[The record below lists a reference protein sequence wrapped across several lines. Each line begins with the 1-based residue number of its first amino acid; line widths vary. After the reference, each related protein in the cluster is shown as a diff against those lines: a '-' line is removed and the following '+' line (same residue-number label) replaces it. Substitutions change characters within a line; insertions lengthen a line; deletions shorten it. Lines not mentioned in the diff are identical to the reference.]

1 MTSPH
6 DAHYHGHGTST
17 PASSPSA
24 QAAASNVLATL
35 TVPTGRLACDACVT
49 CVEDRLREN
58 PHVTGV
64 QVDTKHEV
72 AHVTVH
78 EGMVTAEE
86 LAETVAAACGD
97 RSPVPLPKP
106 QVSSH
111 AHAHTARPQS
121 ADASGGHAGH
131 RAAPMAPDD

>member
-1 MTSPH
+1 MSTTH
-6 DAHYHGHGTST
+6 DAHRLGHSAEAPAETMSEKHAGGHGQT
-17 PASSPSA
+17 
-24 QAAASNVLATL
+24 TL
-35 TVPTGRLACDACVT
+35 TIPTGALACEACVT

-64 QVDTKHEV
+64 HVDTKHGV

-78 EGMVTAEE
+78 EGMVTAED

-97 RSPVPLPKP
+97 RNIVPLPKP

-111 AHAHTARPQS
+111 AHAHIARPQNANDS
-121 ADASGGHAGH
+121 VGHAGH
-131 RAAPMAPDD
+131 MASAKAPVD

>member
-6 DAHYHGHGTST
+6 DAHHHGHGAST
-17 PASSPSA
+17 PTPIPPTH
-24 QAAASNVLATL
+24 AASRHVLATL

-64 QVDTKHEV
+64 HVDARHNL

-78 EGMVTAEE
+78 EGKVTVDQ
-86 LAETVAAACGD
+86 LAELIANACGD
-97 RSPVPLPKP
+97 RN
-106 QVSSH
+106 
-111 AHAHTARPQS
+111 
-121 ADASGGHAGH
+121 
-131 RAAPMAPDD
+131 